1 MATTEMRPVVLSQDG
16 KYHEP
21 APENTTVAVEY
32 LPLASIA
39 QGLISAEEGNLLKQA
54 LDGKLSVKQLAGAIS
69 KQENNLARLG
79 NDNGVYIGANDILS
93 NDGVNLLTVS
103 PVDHRIT
110 LNRATLGLMVSEDA
124 GNTIQ
129 TGTDGGAL
137 LRPVMLISV
146 DEGNA
151 VHVGKDGLLDV
162 RVVSPDQ
169 NNLIKPDRYNGFSAL
184 LLVDDLVEDG
194 EGNLLVKTTNNK
206 LEVTAPSFISTDEG
220 NDLVLGSD
228 NRLIVKPVKVAD
240 LMDSNA
246 ELLFVTDD
254 GKLSAQI
261 ELDYD
266 INTGKF
272 DLKDKDGKVVGTV
285 TIPSSRSML
294 EAVEI
299 EEDPANY
306 PRGTYLKFTFL
317 LASGDRTIQYLNAS
331 AFIDVYQGGGGIGIT
346 PDRKVYVR
354 PSPDGGLDFDAE
366 NRLRVNASN
375 LVSGKEGNSLHAVD
389 NKLYVAPIVIGDIV
403 SDEEGNAL
411 KLDENGKLVV
421 ELKDVKVLSADDD
434 NLLIS
439 GTDGGAKAT
448 FESLVKVNAA
458 ELLRKSAEGKIM
470 LAATHL
476 ISTDDGNILE
486 VGKDKRL
493 YVKAVPTGVSTDR
506 GNILAAGS
514 DGRPYLPGDFGTMD

>member
-1 MATTEMRPVVLSQDG
+1 MANTDMRPVVLSKDG

-21 APENTTVAVEY
+21 APDNATVAVEF
-32 LPLASIA
+32 LPLDSIA
-39 QGLISAEEGNLLKQA
+39 QGLISAEKGNLLQLA
-54 LDGKLSVKQLAGAIS
+54 LDGKLSVTQLDVAIS

-79 NDNGVYIGANDILS
+79 NDSGVYIGANDILS
-93 NDGVNLLTVS
+93 NDGVNLITVS

-124 GNTIQ
+124 GNRIQ

-137 LRPVMLISV
+137 LRPVMLISI

-162 RVVSPDQ
+162 RVVSPEQ

-184 LLVDDLVEDG
+184 LLVEDIVEDG
-194 EGNLLVKTTNNK
+194 EGNLIVKTANNK
-206 LEVTAPSFISTDEG
+206 LEVTAKNFISQDE
-220 NDLVLGSD
+220 NNVLVLGSD
-228 NRLIVKPVKVAD
+228 NKLVAKKVKVAD

-261 ELDYD
+261 ELAYD
-266 INTGKF
+266 VNTGKF
-272 DLKDKDGKVVGTV
+272 DLMDKDGKIVGTV

-299 EEDPANY
+299 EEDPKNY

-317 LASGDRTIQYLNAS
+317 LASGDRTVQYLNAS

-366 NRLRVNASN
+366 SRLRVNASN
-375 LVSGKEGNSLHAVD
+375 LVSGKAGNTLHAVD
-389 NKLYVAPIVIGDIV
+389 NKLYVAPVVVGDLV
-403 SDEEGNAL
+403 SDEDGNAL

-421 ELKDVKVLSADDD
+421 ELKDVKVLSADAD
-434 NLLIS
+434 NLLIA

-476 ISTDDGNILE
+476 ISTDAGNLLE
-486 VGKDKRL
+486 VGKDNRL
-493 YVKAVPTGVSTDR
+493 YVKAVPTGASTEAGNLLVS
-506 GNILAAGS
+506 GA
-514 DGRPYLPGDFGTMD
+514 DGRPYLPSDLGTM

>member
-1 MATTEMRPVVLSQDG
+1 MATTERRPVVLSPDG

-21 APENTTVAVEY
+21 APDNAAVAVEF
-32 LPLASIA
+32 LPLDSIA
-39 QGLISAEEGNLLKQA
+39 RGLISAEEGNLLKQA
-54 LDGKLSVKQLAGAIS
+54 LDGKLSVRQLTVAIS
-69 KQENNLARLG
+69 RQENNLARLG
-79 NDNGVYIGANDILS
+79 DDSGVYIGANDILS

-151 VHVGKDGLLDV
+151 VHVGRDGLLDV

-169 NNLIKPDRYNGFSAL
+169 NNLVKPDRYNGFSAL
-184 LLVDDLVEDG
+184 LLIDDLVEDG
-194 EGNLLVKTTNNK
+194 EGNLIVKTANNK
-206 LEVTAPSFISTDEG
+206 LEVTANTFISRDEG
-220 NDLVLGSD
+220 NVLVLGSD
-228 NRLIVKPVKVAD
+228 NKLVARQVKVAD

-246 ELLFVTDD
+246 ELLFVTEE

-261 ELDYD
+261 ELAYD
-266 INTGKF
+266 VNTGKF
-272 DLKDKDGKVVGTV
+272 DLMDKDGGIVGTV

-299 EEDPANY
+299 EEDPASH

-317 LASGDRTIQYLNAS
+317 LASGDRTVQYLNAS
-331 AFIDVYQGGGGIGIT
+331 AFIDVYQGGEGIGIT

-354 PSPDGGLDFDAE
+354 PSPDGGLDFDE
-366 NRLRVNASN
+366 EGRLRVNASN
-375 LVSGKEGNSLHAVD
+375 LVSGEAGNVLHAVD
-389 NKLYVAPIVIGDIV
+389 NKLYVAPVVVGDLV

-421 ELKDVKVLSADDD
+421 ELKDVKVLSADAG
-434 NLLIS
+434 NLMIA

-470 LAATHL
+470 LAAKHL
-476 ISTDDGNILE
+476 ISTDAGNLLE
-486 VGKDKRL
+486 VGTDNRL
-493 YVKAVPTGVSTDR
+493 YVNAAPKGVSTEP
-506 GNILAAGS
+506 GNMLLS
-514 DGRPYLPGDFGTMD
+514 DAEGRPYLPSDLGTM